1 MMRAMPE
8 LDTTLTIG
16 SWDEPAYRELP
27 DGRKFTKA
35 EVALSVADDAI
46 EVTGTMDSL
55 MFNADE
61 KTSFFA
67 GLLRFDGRLG
77 DRTGSFVLTGQGDYD
92 GTRAR
97 FDLTIAP
104 GSGTGELAGIRG
116 TATSVSTHDD
126 YPHMPLTLSYTL
138 G

>member
-8 LDTTLTIG
+8 LDTKLTIG
-16 SWDEPAYRELP
+16 SWDEPAYRELS
-27 DGRKFTKA
+27 DGGKFTKA

-46 EVTGTMDSL
+46 EVTGTMDSV
-55 MFNADE
+55 MFYADE

-77 DRTGSFVLTGQGDYD
+77 DRTGSFVLTGNGDYD

-97 FDLTIAP
+97 LDLTIAP

-116 TATSVSTHDD
+116 TATSVSTHED
-126 YPHMPLTLSYTL
+126 YPYMPLTLSYTL
-138 G
+138 E